1 MSHPYPILLFMI
13 LEAARRAETAAAAL
27 LAAVNTGTASTA
39 ELRRVLTATRSVAAA
54 VGAAQTAA
62 AEQIARRERHGDG
75 GAEIL
80 AASAGLS
87 QQEARSQVTTAA
99 ALRKVPE
106 LRDAVQSG
114 DVPQANAR
122 RLVEAITRT
131 SSAAVAGDAGL
142 LAQAQSTRPEQ
153 FARTAQ
159 RWIGAHQADDG
170 TAEHLRQRAKRYLR
184 MHDTEDGMVRLHGE
198 FDKIT
203 GTRIHNRLRHTA
215 SRLFDADKKLPQSDR
230 RKFPQCMADALQH
243 FADLASTR
251 AVDGRSQNTET
262 SSTRSSSSASTGGA
276 QTSADIH
283 NPAKEAV
290 TNSTHSSTDAA
301 TSNRTGGDHSDR
313 RSGDTA
319 NNNNNPVNGSTGSD
333 CDASTCRRDD
343 KVTTVHEHGDADSTN
358 PATGSSTN
366 AAANSENTASTDP
379 GNADSDDAGC
389 GCAQHSHSTDAT
401 TSAGPGTDP
410 ANGCRGG
417 ARTGASIHSTAA
429 DTANNASS
437 MSGISRSGSGA
448 QTGSGC
454 DASVCRDGTV
464 ATVLECEN
472 ADHTRPATGKGTD
485 AAAGTDSEDTANT
498 NPCNADSDDAGCG
511 CAQHS
516 HSTNAAASANIEDST
531 GGDAG
536 CTDENADNSA
546 SGSSGRPAKR
556 SPTPTQSENAD
567 NSASGGS
574 GGWVADITVLAHVD
588 DTTGEL
594 IGELSDGSKLPAAVL
609 EELSCNARWSGLV
622 FDRAGDAIWRSRSRR
637 TVTDTQ
643 WQALLAT
650 YGGCFHC
657 AAPAGMC
664 QAHHITPYSQGGATS
679 LDNLIMVCWNCHHK
693 IHHHN
698 WQIEKHSDGSHTLHP
713 PDDTST
719 ATKPRYGPACA
730 DDYPP
735 EPDPPPRRRR
745 RRSPDRPETKT
756 SRARTEANHARS
768 QPEARRT

>member
-1 MSHPYPILLFMI
+1 MSHPYPILLFMV

-27 LAAVNTGTASTA
+27 LTAVNTGTASTA

-75 GAEIL
+75 GAEVL
-80 AASAGLS
+80 ASSAGLS
-87 QQEARSQVTTAA
+87 QQEARSQVATAA
-99 ALRKVPE
+99 ALQKVPE

-114 DVPQANAR
+114 DVPQTNAR
-122 RLVEAITRT
+122 RLVDAITRT
-131 SSAAVAGDAGL
+131 DSAAVAGDAEL
-142 LAQAQSTRPEQ
+142 LAQAQSMRPEQ

-203 GTRIHNRLRHTA
+203 GTRIRNRLRHTA

-243 FADLASTR
+243 HTTQTNAGNESASKRITGSGDDNR
-251 AVDGRSQNTET
+251 SANATNNDNPMSSITNAPAALSLGELIAVNNDNPISNITGSGAIASPDSTGCGCDQPYPNTDGAISSRTGRSAGPPNT
-262 SSTRSSSSASTGGA
+262 
-276 QTSADIH
+276 
-283 NPAKEAV
+283 
-290 TNSTHSSTDAA
+290 
-301 TSNRTGGDHSDR
+301 
-313 RSGDTA
+313 
-319 NNNNNPVNGSTGSD
+319 
-333 CDASTCRRDD
+333 
-343 KVTTVHEHGDADSTN
+343 DSR
-358 PATGSSTN
+358 
-366 AAANSENTASTDP
+366 
-379 GNADSDDAGC
+379 DAGS
-389 GCAQHSHSTDAT
+389 GCAQHPHSTGPAT
-401 TSAGPGTDP
+401 RAGPGTDP
-410 ANGCRGG
+410 ANDGSSGSQ
-417 ARTGASIHSTAA
+417 TGADIHRAA
-429 DTANNASS
+429 IDTANNDTSMSSITSSGATQTGGCEASACRGDTDATVHDYGDADSTRATASS
-437 MSGISRSGSGA
+437 
-448 QTGSGC
+448 
-454 DASVCRDGTV
+454 
-464 ATVLECEN
+464 
-472 ADHTRPATGKGTD
+472 GTD
-485 AAAGTDSEDTANT
+485 AAASANSEDTTGT
-498 NPCNADSDDAGCG
+498 NATNAD
-511 CAQHS
+511 
-516 HSTNAAASANIEDST
+516 
-531 GGDAG
+531 
-536 CTDENADNSA
+536 ENT
-546 SGSSGRPAKR
+546 GSSGA
-556 SPTPTQSENAD
+556 
-567 NSASGGS
+567 S

-698 WQIEKHSDGSHTLHP
+698 WQITKHTDGSHTLHP
-713 PDDTST
+713 PDHS
-719 ATKPRYGPACA
+719 ATQPRYGPACA

-735 EPDPPPRRRR
+735 EPKPPPRRRR
-745 RRSPDRPETKT
+745 RRSPDRPETTT